1 VGQGRTCRSD
11 TVLGAPEISSLA
23 DLGGAYEVLAKM
35 KPIPFKPADAVALA
49 LAALLPMAPLA
60 LTVIPLGE
68 MLKLLPKMLL

>member
-1 VGQGRTCRSD
+1 
-11 TVLGAPEISSLA
+11 
-23 DLGGAYEVLAKM
+23 
-35 KPIPFKPADAVALA
+35 LA